1 MPIWSFVL
9 KKYKQSATRLRNK
22 EKGRKNTMN
31 NAIKEVLLTE
41 EQIQAKVK
49 ELAAQISK
57 DYADKDPVF
66 VGVLKGVVIFFAD
79 MVRNVDIPCE
89 IDFMSISSYSG
100 ANSTGRTE
108 IRKDLSVDIKDRH
121 VIILEDIFDTGTSLT
136 FTVNHLLNKQPASLK
151 VCTFLDKPER
161 RRPGITLKP
170 DYVGY
175 TIPNEFVVGYGLDF
189 NEHYRNLPYIGIL
202 KPEMYE

>member
-1 MPIWSFVL
+1 MI
-9 KKYKQSATRLRNK
+9 ND
-22 EKGRKNTMN
+22 
-31 NAIKEVLLTE
+31 IKEIMLTE
-41 EQIQAKVK
+41 EQIQTKVK
-49 ELAAQISK
+49 ELAKQLSI
-57 DYADKDPVF
+57 DYAGKDPVF

-79 MVRNVDIPCE
+79 MVRNIDIPCE

-100 ANSTGRTE
+100 TTSTGRTE
-108 IRKDLSVDIKDRH
+108 VRKDVSVDIKGRH
-121 VIILEDIFDTGTSLT
+121 VVILEDIFDTGTSLT
-136 FTVNHLLNKQPASLK
+136 YTVNHLMNKQPASLK